1 MLSKESIDVYLEK
14 FGPEASIE
22 IVVVGGAA
30 INYTFRESTM
40 DIDTFSR
47 ASAYLDDLVADVAKE
62 CSLPTDWMNHNV
74 MVTGSFTPAIAQYA
88 KHYKT
93 FKGVLKVFTADA
105 LTLICMKSERFVTFY
120 GGWDML
126 PPSLRVGVE
135 DKYEVL
141 QGGVTVSEDSK
152 STQHYT

>member
-1 MLSKESIDVYLEK
+1 MLSKESIDVYLDKLADKILEK

-30 INYTFRESTM
+30 IAINY
-40 DIDTFSR
+40 TFSR

-62 CSLPTDWMNHNV
+62 CSLPTDWINHNV

-105 LTLICMKSERFVTFY
+105 LTLICMKSVCCRPDSHDILDIKNILDVETDITFSQIVERFVTFY
-120 GGWDML
+120 GCSDV
-126 PPSLRVGVE
+126 P
-135 DKYEVL
+135 D
-141 QGGVTVSEDSK
+141 
-152 STQHYT
+152 

>member
-1 MLSKESIDVYLEK
+1 MLSKESIDVYLDKLADKILEK

-30 INYTFRESTM
+30 IAINYTFREST
-40 DIDTFSR
+40 
-47 ASAYLDDLVADVAKE
+47 YLDDLVADVAKE

-105 LTLICMKSERFVTFY
+105 LTLICMKSVCCRAFRLVL
-120 GGWDML
+120 W
-126 PPSLRVGVE
+126 RVG
-135 DKYEVL
+135 
-141 QGGVTVSEDSK
+141 
-152 STQHYT
+152 